1 MASVKRFA
9 KSIEYI
15 EKVIN
20 SSSITSDV
28 MEPVLVPRSKL
39 LTKHSAGKDQT
50 LMDNY
55 LDSSSS
61 QVLANEL
68 SSLKERSM
76 RFRVIKLIRGT
87 GRWFQYRMVPNR
99 PNERFKNSLSGSRAM
114 RRLSSSS
121 IMTMQAVKLRRM
133 RQGYCHQA
141 RLRSLTCQISRMLP
155 MHYRLARHKRLKRQS
170 GTLPHIA
177 QTVLSKR
184 RAF

>member
-1 MASVKRFA
+1 
-9 KSIEYI
+9 
-15 EKVIN
+15 
-20 SSSITSDV
+20 
-28 MEPVLVPRSKL
+28 MERVLVPRSKP
-39 LTKHSAGKDQT
+39 LTKHSDGRDQT
-50 LMDNY
+50 LMDNS

-68 SSLKERSM
+68 SLLRGKSM
-76 RFRVIKLIRGT
+76 LFRVIKLIRGT

-114 RRLSSSS
+114 KRLSSSL
-121 IMTMQAVKLRRM
+121 IMTTQAVRLRRM
-133 RQGYCHQA
+133 RQGYYHQA

-184 RAF
+184 RTF